1 MIVSYEHKFIF
12 VKTKKTA
19 GSTLEKLLF
28 PYLDD
33 YDICS
38 GSTRDNTPSLGIP
51 PNTNGHISWRE
62 IKGKYIHPTHFSQ
75 WDDYFKFTIERNPW
89 DKMVSAYYW
98 HQKIKPQQFLGMDFE
113 TYCLTCPLI
122 PNDTQ
127 LYTDTSNLMN
137 SLMVDKVYK
146 YEDMMKMYNDL
157 NERFG
162 FNITEE
168 EVTGT
173 KLKSDIRKVR
183 DYHDIHTPKTRD
195 MVAKKFSGTIKL
207 LNYEY

>member
-1 MIVSYEHKFIF
+1 
-12 VKTKKTA
+12 
-19 GSTLEKLLF
+19 
-28 PYLDD
+28 
-33 YDICS
+33 
-38 GSTRDNTPSLGIP
+38 
-51 PNTNGHISWRE
+51 
-62 IKGKYIHPTHFSQ
+62 
-75 WDDYFKFTIERNPW
+75 
-89 DKMVSAYYW
+89 
-98 HQKIKPQQFLGMDFE
+98 MDFE

-146 YEDMMKMYNDL
+146 YEDMMEMYNDL

-183 DYHDIHTPKTRD
+183 NYHDIHTPKTRD
-195 MVAKKFSGTIKL
+195 MVAKKFSETIKL

>member
-1 MIVSYEHKFIF
+1 MIVSHEHKFIF
-12 VKTKKTA
+12 IKTKKTA
-19 GSTLEKLLF
+19 GSTLEKLLY
-28 PYLDD
+28 PYLGD

-38 GSTRDNTPSLGIP
+38 GSSRDNTPSLGIQP
-51 PNTNGHISWRE
+51 DTNGHIGWRE
-62 IKGKYIHPTHFSQ
+62 IKGQYAKNQ

-89 DKMVSAYYW
+89 DKIVSAYYW
-98 HQKIKPQQFLGMDFE
+98 HQKIKPEQFLGMDFE

-122 PNDTQ
+122 PDDKQ

-137 SLMVDKVYK
+137 SLMVDEVYK
-146 YEDMMKMYNDL
+146 YEDMMEMYNDL

-162 FNITEE
+162 FNITKE